1 MTKQYI
7 SVSQSCYWRSLFK
20 LIFISFLISLL
31 VGCPG
36 NVSRQVTFDETKGS
50 EYYLSQVTSFSGDE
64 KINWQLLAI
73 RSLIIETKNSQA
85 KQLINQLPSNL
96 NSTQRQELLFLQG
109 ELAVNNQQ
117 SFDINEI
124 SMNNLSEAQL
134 IRYYKIKIGLDKL
147 KRDINAV
154 AHDFIEL
161 EKYGSEFQQHDTINQ
176 TWNWLAT
183 LNDAEINSILVYAD
197 QPILQ
202 GWVDLIYTYKN
213 NSNIYV
219 IDASDDADT
228 IASKQDAQLTLIKN
242 AIKDWQLQYSTHPAA
257 KYLPRT
263 IYGEKYRLSDDINNK
278 NIALFLPLTGSSKIF
293 GDTIRQ
299 GYEDASRFFPQ
310 SGQQNITVYDTNS
323 SPIDSLVKQAKQ
335 QGAELI
341 VGPLLKQ
348 DVVSIVKISPDIPV
362 LALNKVDDFDYSNR
376 YSSNICFFALSPE
389 NEAKDAANHIYAQ
402 HKNSP
407 LLILPSNDLGKRIA
421 TSFVQQW
428 HLISPSSNGVYVQYF
443 DSEKS
448 LSQQMNSGR
457 GIELEGSLLSN
468 SSLQSGQQNS
478 QNTLFS
484 NVGIDDNGSIAPS
497 FDAANQQFDAIY
509 VYASYSELSLI
520 KSMLEMVS
528 NKKTTDVNGKTI
540 SAKKNV
546 PAIYTSS
553 KSNIANMTQDFRYD
567 MDKVQFSDIPL
578 IVTKHEMINELPN
591 YIKDDYSLVRLY
603 AMGVDAWQL
612 ANHFN
617 QLKPYQIGILD
628 GLTGNLSV
636 ANQCEITRE
645 FSWQQ
650 YLNGQEVAVQ

>member
-1 MTKQYI
+1 MTKQYTLT
-7 SVSQSCYWRSLFK
+7 SQSCYWHNLFK

-31 VGCPG
+31 VGCPS
-36 NVSRQVTFDETKGS
+36 NVSRQITFDETKGS
-50 EYYLSQVTSFSGDE
+50 DYYLSQVVSSSGNE
-64 KINWQLLAI
+64 KIDWQLLAI

-85 KQLINQLPSNL
+85 KQLINQLPSDL
-96 NSTQRQELLFLQG
+96 NGMQQKELLFLQG

-117 SFDINEI
+117 FFDINQITTTGLNE
-124 SMNNLSEAQL
+124 NQL

-147 KRDINAV
+147 KGDINAV
-154 AHDFIEL
+154 AQDFIEL

-310 SGQQNITVYDTNS
+310 SSQQNITVYDTNS
-323 SPIDSLVKQAKQ
+323 SSIDSLVKQAKQ

-478 QNTLFS
+478 QSTLFS

>member
-1 MTKQYI
+1 MTKQYTLT
-7 SVSQSCYWRSLFK
+7 SQSCYWHNLFK

-31 VGCPG
+31 VGCPS
-36 NVSRQVTFDETKGS
+36 NVSRQITFDETKGS
-50 EYYLSQVTSFSGDE
+50 DYYLSQVVSSSGNE
-64 KINWQLLAI
+64 KIDWQLLAI

-85 KQLINQLPSNL
+85 KQLINQLPSDL
-96 NSTQRQELLFLQG
+96 NGMQQKELLFLQG

-117 SFDINEI
+117 FFDINQITTTGLNE
-124 SMNNLSEAQL
+124 NQL

-147 KRDINAV
+147 KGDINAV
-154 AHDFIEL
+154 AQDFIEL

-310 SGQQNITVYDTNS
+310 SSQQNITVYDTNS

-478 QNTLFS
+478 QSTLS